1 MIQGYDLPALQDE
14 VEDEDDDD
22 GEDDDHGRAEPE
34 DVLDLQRKRGEGDH
48 NFMDLRVI
56 DKQEENPS
64 IEPAAEASESWD
76 PSHKSI
82 LECKD

>member
-34 DVLDLQRKRGEGDH
+34 DVLDLQRK
-48 NFMDLRVI
+48 
-56 DKQEENPS
+56 
-64 IEPAAEASESWD
+64 
-76 PSHKSI
+76 
-82 LECKD
+82 